1 MYDVYTRLLCRCEE
15 VNEDCSK
22 ETRFACV
29 KCNKTFAQKNYI
41 KEHMKI
47 HTGTV
52 IALEK
57 RENYV
62 SLELIEWESRLLLTA
77 MVNPL
82 ELVTH

>member
-1 MYDVYTRLLCRCEE
+1 MLCRCEE
-15 VNEDCSK
+15 VSEDCSK

-29 KCNKTFAQKNYI
+29 KCNKTFAQKSYI

-52 IALEK
+52 TALE
-57 RENYV
+57 RRANFV
-62 SLELIEWESRLLLTA
+62 SLELIEWENGLLMRAL
-77 MVNPL
+77 VNTL

>member
-1 MYDVYTRLLCRCEE
+1 VLYRCEE
-15 VNEDCSK
+15 VSEDCSK
-22 ETRFACV
+22 EPRFACV
-29 KCNKTFAQKNYI
+29 KCNKTFAQKSYI

-52 IALEK
+52 IAMER
-57 RENYV
+57 RENCV
-62 SLELIEWESRLLLTA
+62 SLELIEWENRILLRA

>member
-1 MYDVYTRLLCRCEE
+1 MLCRCEE
-15 VNEDCSK
+15 VSEDCSK

-29 KCNKTFAQKNYI
+29 RCNKTFAQKSYI

-52 IALEK
+52 IALE
-57 RENYV
+57 RRANYV
-62 SLELIEWESRLLLTA
+62 SLELIEWENRLLLRA
-77 MVNPL
+77 MVSPL

>member
-1 MYDVYTRLLCRCEE
+1 
-15 VNEDCSK
+15 
-22 ETRFACV
+22 
-29 KCNKTFAQKNYI
+29 
-41 KEHMKI
+41 MKI

-62 SLELIEWESRLLLTA
+62 SLELIECENRLLLRA

>member
-1 MYDVYTRLLCRCEE
+1 VLCRCEE

-29 KCNKTFAQKNYI
+29 KCNKTFAQKSYI

-62 SLELIEWESRLLLTA
+62 SLELIEWENRLLRA